1 MTTTIAN
8 FKAMSKFKQ
17 DWLLEK
23 IRKGIHIYRH
33 PIEGTYLGSIEKGDP
48 SGRPMFPLFRSQQE
62 AQDYGKG
69 DNRTLRITL
78 KQDRSEVFWFA
89 YR

>member
-1 MTTTIAN
+1 
-8 FKAMSKFKQ
+8 MSKFKQ
-17 DWLLEK
+17 DWLLDK
-23 IRKGIHIYRH
+23 IRNCTHIYRN
-33 PIEGTYLGSIEKGDP
+33 PEDGTYVGSITRGDP
-48 SGRPMFPLFRSQQE
+48 RVFPMFPLFRSQQE

-69 DNRTLRITL
+69 NNRTLRITL